1 MVESPE
7 SQAHARRRTLMA
19 RPTLDE
25 IFAEPDEFGLLAVK
39 DKPVLRA
46 DAADKNLV
54 ILRDVSAFFQR
65 HGRLPELDAN
75 DYEEMRLGAIWK
87 KVSKDPSDALL
98 AADHLGL
105 LGTEQAAPTRS
116 WRDEP
121 LATEIPE
128 SLDDILDDEELDVR
142 ADYASLRH
150 TTPAAERHLSD
161 HRAEFV
167 PCRDF
172 DKFEEHF
179 DGIQTALESGER
191 KALPV
196 LKFAIIEPEEGDVF
210 IRNGLFALIAE
221 KSEMTAR
228 SGSRDHRLR
237 VIFSN
242 GTESDPLMSS
252 FRKSLNEDKT
262 ARMVER
268 STLGQLADD
277 WEADRLDLSGTIYVA
292 RSLSDDPN
300 IASQRRIL
308 HKIGVTSQDVA
319 RRVADARNDPTFLL
333 APVEIVATFEL
344 KNLPRQMVE
353 HLLHRFFDAAR
364 PGELSIMDRFGRK
377 VHPREWFYVLP
388 EHVSQA
394 AALIREGTLHLYSY
408 DAAAQKIMRKA

>member
-1 MVESPE
+1 MV
-7 SQAHARRRTLMA
+7 

-25 IFAEPDEFGLLAVK
+25 IFAEVDEFGLLAVK
-39 DKPVLRA
+39 AKPLLRA
-46 DAADKNLV
+46 DAADKDLA
-54 ILRDVSAFFQR
+54 ILRDVTTFFDR
-65 HGRLPELDAN
+65 RGRLPEADAN

-87 KVSKDPSDALL
+87 KISENPSEALL
-98 AADHLGL
+98 AADHTGIL
-105 LGTEQAAPTRS
+105 TAEQAAPARS

-121 LATEIPE
+121 LATEIPD
-128 SLDDILDDEELDVR
+128 SLNDIFDDDALDVR

-150 TTPAAERHLSD
+150 ITPAAERHVPD

-172 DKFEEHF
+172 DKFKEHF
-179 DGIQTALESGER
+179 ETVQRALEASER

-210 IRNGLFALIAE
+210 IRNGLLALIAE

-308 HKIGVTSQDVA
+308 HKIGVTSQDVG

-344 KNLPRQMVE
+344 KNLSRQKVE
-353 HLLHRFFDAAR
+353 NLLHRFFDSAR

-394 AALIREGTLHLYSY
+394 ATLIREGTLHLYTY
-408 DAAAQKIMRKA
+408 DLAAQKIARKL

>member
-1 MVESPE
+1 MP
-7 SQAHARRRTLMA
+7 

-25 IFAEPDEFGLLAVK
+25 IFAEPDEFGLLNVK
-39 DKPVLRA
+39 PKPVLRA
-46 DAADKNLV
+46 APADKDV
-54 ILRDVSAFFQR
+54 AILREVTAFFQR
-65 HGRLPELDAN
+65 YGRLPEADA
-75 DYEEMRLGAIWK
+75 DSHEEMRLGAIWK
-87 KVSKDPSDALL
+87 KISMDPGEALR
-98 AADHLGL
+98 AADHAGL
-105 LGTEQAAPTRS
+105 LATEQLAPARS

-121 LATEIPE
+121 LDEEIPG
-128 SLDDILDDEELDVR
+128 SLDDIFEDDALGVR

-150 TTPAAERHLSD
+150 TTPAADRHLPD

-172 DKFEEHF
+172 AKFEERF
-179 DGIQTALESGER
+179 ETIQKALEAGER

-196 LKFAIIEPEEGDVF
+196 LKWAIIEPEEGDVF

-242 GTESDPLMSS
+242 GMESDPLMSS

-268 STLGQLADD
+268 AALGQLADD
-277 WEADRLDLSGTIYVA
+277 CEADRLDLSGTVYVA

-300 IASQRRIL
+300 IAAQRRIL

-344 KNLPRQMVE
+344 KNLPRQKVE
-353 HLLHRFFDAAR
+353 NLLHRFFDSAR
-364 PGELSIMDRFGRK
+364 PAELSIMDRFGKK
-377 VHPREWFYVLP
+377 VFPREWFYVLP

-394 AALIREGTLHLYSY
+394 ATLIREGNLHEFRY
-408 DAAAQKIMRKA
+408 DAAAQTIVKKW

>member
-1 MVESPE
+1 MP
-7 SQAHARRRTLMA
+7 

-25 IFAEPDEFGLLAVK
+25 IFAEPDEFGLLSVK
-39 DKPVLRA
+39 SNALTRA
-46 DAADKNLV
+46 DPADKDV
-54 ILRDVSAFFQR
+54 AILREVTTFFQR
-65 HGRLPELDAN
+65 YGRLPEADA
-75 DYEEMRLGAIWK
+75 DGYEEMRLGAIWK
-87 KVSKDPSDALL
+87 KISTNPGEALRAADHAGLL
-98 AADHLGL
+98 AA
-105 LGTEQAAPTRS
+105 EQATPARS
-116 WRDEP
+116 WRDDP
-121 LATEIPE
+121 LDEEIPD
-128 SLDDILDDEELDVR
+128 SLDDILDDEALGVR
-142 ADYASLRH
+142 GDYASLRH
-150 TTPAAERHLSD
+150 TTPAADRHVPD

-172 DKFEEHF
+172 EKFEERF
-179 DGIQTALESGER
+179 ETIQKALEAGER

-196 LKFAIIEPEEGDVF
+196 LKWAIIEPEEGDVF

-228 SGSRDHRLR
+228 GGSRDHRLR

-268 STLGQLADD
+268 AALGQLADE

-300 IASQRRIL
+300 IATQRRIL

-344 KNLPRQMVE
+344 KNLPRQKVE
-353 HLLHRFFDAAR
+353 NLLHRFFDSAR
-364 PGELSIMDRFGRK
+364 PAELSIMDRFGKK
-377 VHPREWFYVLP
+377 VFPREWFYVLP

-394 AALIREGTLHLYSY
+394 ATLIRQGTLHEYRYEAS
-408 DAAAQKIMRKA
+408 AQRIVKK

>member
-1 MVESPE
+1 MP
-7 SQAHARRRTLMA
+7 

-25 IFAEPDEFGLLAVK
+25 IFAEPDEFGLLSVK
-39 DKPVLRA
+39 SNALTRA
-46 DAADKNLV
+46 DPADKDV
-54 ILRDVSAFFQR
+54 AILREVTTFFQR
-65 HGRLPELDAN
+65 YGRLPEADA
-75 DYEEMRLGAIWK
+75 DGYEEMRLGAIWK
-87 KVSKDPSDALL
+87 KISTNPGEALRAADHAGLL
-98 AADHLGL
+98 AA
-105 LGTEQAAPTRS
+105 EQATPARS
-116 WRDEP
+116 WRDDP
-121 LATEIPE
+121 LDEEIPD
-128 SLDDILDDEELDVR
+128 SLDDILDDEALGVR
-142 ADYASLRH
+142 GDYASLRH
-150 TTPAAERHLSD
+150 TTPAADRHVPD

-172 DKFEEHF
+172 EKFEERF
-179 DGIQTALESGER
+179 ETIQKALEAGER

-196 LKFAIIEPEEGDVF
+196 LKWAIIEPEEGDVF

-228 SGSRDHRLR
+228 GGSRDHRLR

-268 STLGQLADD
+268 AALGQLADE

-300 IASQRRIL
+300 IATQRRIL

-333 APVEIVATFEL
+333 APVEILATFEL
-344 KNLPRQMVE
+344 KNLPRQKVE
-353 HLLHRFFDAAR
+353 NLLHRFFDAAR
-364 PGELSIMDRFGRK
+364 PAELSIMDRFGKK
-377 VHPREWFYVLP
+377 VFPREWFYVLP

-394 AALIREGTLHLYSY
+394 ATLIRQGTLHEYRYEAS
-408 DAAAQKIMRKA
+408 AQRIVKK

>member
-1 MVESPE
+1 MP
-7 SQAHARRRTLMA
+7 

-25 IFAEPDEFGLLAVK
+25 IFAEPDEFGLLSVK
-39 DKPVLRA
+39 ANNITRA
-46 DAADKNLV
+46 DPADKDV
-54 ILRDVSAFFQR
+54 AILREVTTFFQR
-65 HGRLPELDAN
+65 YGRLPEADA
-75 DYEEMRLGAIWK
+75 DGYEEMRLGAIWK
-87 KVSKDPSDALL
+87 KISTNPGEALRAADHAGLL
-98 AADHLGL
+98 AA
-105 LGTEQAAPTRS
+105 EQATPARS
-116 WRDEP
+116 WRDDP
-121 LATEIPE
+121 LEEEIPD
-128 SLDDILDDEELDVR
+128 SLDDILDDEALGVR
-142 ADYASLRH
+142 GDYASLRH
-150 TTPAAERHLSD
+150 TTPAADRHVPD

-172 DKFEEHF
+172 EKFEERF
-179 DGIQTALESGER
+179 ETIQKALEAGER

-196 LKFAIIEPEEGDVF
+196 LKWAIIEPEEGDVF

-228 SGSRDHRLR
+228 GGSRDHRLR

-268 STLGQLADD
+268 AALGQLADE

-300 IASQRRIL
+300 IATQRRIL

-344 KNLPRQMVE
+344 KNLPRQKVE
-353 HLLHRFFDAAR
+353 NLLHRFFDSAR
-364 PGELSIMDRFGRK
+364 PAELSIMDRFGKK
-377 VHPREWFYVLP
+377 VFPREWFYVLP

-394 AALIREGTLHLYSY
+394 ATLIRQGTLHEYRYEAS
-408 DAAAQKIMRKA
+408 AQRIVKK